1 MQTADAIAK
10 FVEGRTMT
18 LTINS
23 RIAKYMN
30 LYSAV
35 PRNYGK
41 PLCATKWMLTF
52 GTSMTASWDCA

>member
-1 MQTADAIAK
+1 MQTANANAK
-10 FVEGRTMT
+10 FVEGRTKT
-18 LTINS
+18 LTINP
-23 RIAKYMN
+23 RIAKHTN
-30 LYSAV
+30 LRSVV